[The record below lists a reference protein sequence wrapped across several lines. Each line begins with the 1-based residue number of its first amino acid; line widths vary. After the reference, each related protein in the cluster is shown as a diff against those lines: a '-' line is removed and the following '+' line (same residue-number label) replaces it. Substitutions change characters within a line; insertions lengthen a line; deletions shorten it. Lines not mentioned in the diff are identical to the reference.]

1 MDKSLNYQAP
11 PKNLVY
17 HGPESRWFQLS
28 ICRNDPLNYYTL
40 TWKDIPDLEHTT
52 CINMHSSICLFRH
65 FVEMEYTNLT
75 PADLNVHF
83 LNVID
88 EQNKQYQITS

>member
-1 MDKSLNYQAP
+1 MDK
-11 PKNLVY
+11 NLTY
-17 HGPESRWFQLS
+17 HAPESHWFQLS
-28 ICRNDPLNYYTL
+28 ICSHDPLHYYTL
-40 TWKDIPDLEHTT
+40 TWKDVPDLEHTT
-52 CINMHSSICLFRH
+52 TINMHGSICLFRH

-88 EQNKQYQITS
+88 VQNKQYEITS